1 MAVYMKILNMKNKII
16 EVKNLSHIYDKQN
29 GTGIRNINL
38 SIFPGEF
45 IIFAGRN
52 GSGKSTLFYHLN
64 GLLSPN
70 SGQILVENKNI
81 KKHLTHARRT
91 VGMVFQD
98 ADTQIVG
105 ETVFD
110 DTAFGPENLKFSREE
125 INKKVISVLDKLA
138 LLPLKDRNPSTLSG
152 GEKRK
157 LAIAGILAMNP
168 KVIVFDEPFSNLD
181 YPGTLE
187 LISCIKSLHES
198 GHTILIATHDIEK
211 IISCATRL
219 IIMENGVIAAD
230 DRPENLL
237 KQLESF
243 GIREPCA
250 SKFGITAM
258 RPI

>member
-1 MAVYMKILNMKNKII
+1 MKHKII
-16 EVKNLSHIYDKQN
+16 EIINLSHIYDKK
-29 GTGIRNINL
+29 TGSGIKDINL
-38 SIFPGEF
+38 SIFKGEF

-52 GSGKSTLFYHLN
+52 GSGKSTLFCHLN
-64 GLLSPN
+64 GLLSPG
-70 SGQILVENKNI
+70 SGEILVENKNI
-81 KKHLTHARRT
+81 KKNLTRTRRT
-91 VGMVFQD
+91 IGMVFQD

-110 DTAFGPENLKFSREE
+110 DTAFGPENLKFSREK
-125 INKKVISVLDKLA
+125 INEKVLSSLDKLG

-168 KVIVFDEPFSNLD
+168 EVIVFDEPFSNLD

-187 LISCIKSLHES
+187 LIECIKDLHRS

-211 IISCATRL
+211 IVSCATRL
-219 IIMENGVIAAD
+219 IIMDNGTIAAD
-230 DRPENLL
+230 DKPVNLL
-237 KQLESF
+237 KQLETF

-250 SKFGITAM
+250 SKLGMDINRISWTS
-258 RPI
+258 

>member
-1 MAVYMKILNMKNKII
+1 MKHKII
-16 EVKNLSHIYDKQN
+16 EIRNLSHIYDKK
-29 GTGIRNINL
+29 TGSGIKDINL
-38 SIFPGEF
+38 SIFKGEF

-52 GSGKSTLFYHLN
+52 GSGKSTLFCHLN
-64 GLLSPN
+64 GLLSPG
-70 SGQILVENKNI
+70 SGKVLVENKNI
-81 KKHLTHARRT
+81 KKNLTHARRT

-110 DTAFGPENLKFSREE
+110 DTAFGPENLKFSRKI
-125 INKKVISVLDKLA
+125 INKKVFSSLNKLG

-168 KVIVFDEPFSNLD
+168 EVIVFDEPFSNLD

-187 LISCIKSLHES
+187 LIECIKELHRS

-211 IISCATRL
+211 IVSCATRL
-219 IIMENGVIAAD
+219 IIMDNGIIAAD
-230 DRPENLL
+230 DKPVNLL
-237 KQLESF
+237 KQLETF

-250 SKFGITAM
+250 SKLGMDISRISWTS
-258 RPI
+258 